1 MDVMYSMG
9 IGVAFLASVLGTF
22 HIVLTPEF
30 MFYETALMLAGFLM
44 FGRWLEAR
52 AKGRTGTAIKKLLN
66 LQSKTATILRDEDGI
81 SVESQIPTEEVVVGD
96 VVLVKPGER
105 IPVDGTVVS
114 GESYVDESMIT
125 GEPIPTMKRTGSSV
139 VGGTIN
145 QNGVLKFRSEKIGK
159 DTVLAQIIKLVESA
173 QGSKPPVQRIA
184 DKAVSYFIPT
194 VLTIAIV
201 AFIVWYF
208 LLGSSILLDS
218 QFLYPF

>member
-1 MDVMYSMG
+1 MLSDFCCLSFPPNRTLNMDVMYSMG

-105 IPVDGTVVS
+105 IGRWYCS
-114 GESYVDESMIT
+114 
-125 GEPIPTMKRTGSSV
+125 
-139 VGGTIN
+139 
-145 QNGVLKFRSEKIGK
+145 FR
-159 DTVLAQIIKLVESA
+159 
-173 QGSKPPVQRIA
+173 
-184 DKAVSYFIPT
+184 
-194 VLTIAIV
+194 
-201 AFIVWYF
+201 
-208 LLGSSILLDS
+208 
-218 QFLYPF
+218 